1 MIRDTR
7 TERYLEIGDRLLE
20 RGKFKTAAAVYGR
33 YADACRAE
41 TLMSRARECASS
53 DPVTALQSLSQA
65 EKLMGA
71 SGEGRRLSAEAY
83 SKLGQHE
90 IAKRFLTAS

>member
-20 RGKFKTAAAVYGR
+20 RGKFSRAAAVYGR
-33 YADACRAE
+33 YADACRAQ
-41 TLMSRARECASS
+41 TLMSKARECASK
-53 DPVTALQSLSQA
+53 DPVEALNSLSLA

-71 SGEGRRLSAEAY
+71 TGEGRRLSAEAY
-83 SKLGQHE
+83 TKLGQHE
-90 IAKRFLTAS
+90 IAKRFLNS